1 VSINE
6 VYIPIVLFISAAAVI
21 IMNIASRHRE
31 RLTMI
36 EKGLSAEDIKTLFSR
51 EQRRDNSLGVL
62 KWGILA
68 IFVGAAVLVGNY
80 LDSVY
85 GLKDG
90 IIVGLVTL
98 SGGLGLVVFYVIAA
112 KKQSS

>member
-6 VYIPIVLFISAAAVI
+6 VYIPIVLFICVAGVI
-21 IMNIASRHRE
+21 IMHLASRHRE

-36 EKGLSAEDIKTLFSR
+36 EKGLSAEDIKTLFAR
-51 EQRRDNSLGVL
+51 EERRDNSLGVL

-68 IFVGAAVLVGNY
+68 IFIGGALLLGNY

-85 GLKDG
+85 RLSDG
-90 IIVGLVTL
+90 IIIGMVTLFGGVGLVF
-98 SGGLGLVVFYVIAA
+98 FYVIAS
-112 KKQSS
+112 KKRNS